1 MSTLSFV
8 PFIIFETSTTPTTIR
23 EQFLFCLGSFSHLYL
38 HAEFFELRKGRPLIN
53 QNSLNKRLPFCSL
66 F

>member
-1 MSTLSFV
+1 MTTLSFV

-38 HAEFFELRKGRPLIN
+38 HAIAEFFELRKGRP
-53 QNSLNKRLPFCSL
+53 FD
-66 F
+66 